1 MLFFN
6 LYKIFNGFLSILT
19 PFLFF
24 QEYLER
30 NIVFLFLFRL
40 HVSTYMQVNAFHV
53 IRRISFKHTRRTF
66 FLPSHI
72 HMIKDAP
79 AILPGHSHI

>member
-40 HVSTYMQVNAFHV
+40 CVSTY
-53 IRRISFKHTRRTF
+53 I
-66 FLPSHI
+66 
-72 HMIKDAP
+72 
-79 AILPGHSHI
+79 